1 MPAWQMHHVPQL
13 RRLLES
19 LLARS
24 LTPLTEETIRMA
36 SRRTPSSPDSRS
48 ASKPTP
54 KATKPATP
62 EPLTVPPDVTM
73 DAMPPSKAR
82 AKRAAVE
89 PPLVTPDRRRA
100 MIAEAAYLRAE
111 RRGFAPGG
119 EEEDWMAAEIE
130 VDQLLSAD
138 RRAPQ

>member
-1 MPAWQMHHVPQL
+1 
-13 RRLLES
+13 
-19 LLARS
+19 
-24 LTPLTEETIRMA
+24 MA
-36 SRRTPSSPDSRS
+36 SRRTPSSSDT
-48 ASKPTP
+48 PTP
-54 KATKPATP
+54 KSPSPKPRAKAKSQTVSTP

-89 PPLVTPDRRRA
+89 PLTISEDRRRG

-119 EEEDWMAAEIE
+119 EEEDWMAAEAE
-130 VDQLLSAD
+130 VDKLLRAD
-138 RRAPQ
+138 RRSPQ